1 MLQYCPNGTSM
12 DVVWDKHGVSQCFMD
27 TVSMGMIG
35 GFLLVFGTLQLIMYL
50 RYATDAD
57 HQRIR
62 KSNLYNFQLFL
73 LVVMPL
79 LTVTRFVLE
88 GFFFE
93 GARVYGFMILSVL
106 VALFVYPFSIVLL
119 VKERYYLLPSVPTHG
134 HGLVLLIF
142 WTMVFVVQNAA
153 FINLNYQHG
162 WFRLDTLQDKVEFVM
177 FVSRYVITMLLFVI
191 GLKAPGISSAR
202 FSEEYQTMLPV
213 QENRST
219 FSNAWTKMRT
229 LLPFLWPKKDVL
241 LQFRVLFCFVLLLA
255 GRVIN
260 LYVPIYNKKIVDS
273 LTEKPVV
280 FRWDWILMYVGFKF
294 LQGGGTGSMG
304 LLNNLRSFLWI
315 RIQQYTTRE
324 IELEL
329 FRHLHSLSLRW
340 HLNRK
345 TGEVLRVMDRGTDSI
360 NNLLNY
366 ILFSITPTIVDILIA
381 VVFFIMAFNWWFGFI
396 VFLTMTLYIAATI
409 LVTEWRTKFQ
419 RRMNLADNQQKARS
433 VDSLLNFETVKYY
446 GAEQYEVDC
455 YRDAILK
462 FQDEEWRSIIT
473 LNILNTMQNI
483 IVCGGL
489 LAGSL
494 LCAYLVVYE
503 EGLTVGDYVLFA
515 SYIIQLYV
523 PLNWFGTFYR
533 AIQKNFVDM
542 ENMFDLMRE
551 DQEVLDAPG
560 ASELLVVRGGIDFN
574 DVTFGYNAE
583 RFVLRNVSF
592 TVPAGKTVA
601 IVGPS
606 GAGKSTIMRLLFR
619 FYDID
624 SGSISVDGQNIKT
637 IRQASLRQA
646 IGVVPQDT
654 VLFNNTIKYNIQYGR
669 VGAPDADVIMA
680 ARSADIHDRI
690 LTFPEKY
697 DTQVGERGLRL
708 SGGEK
713 QRVAIARTI
722 LKAPSIVLLDEATSA
737 LDTQTER
744 NIQSALAKVCAN
756 RTTIIIA
763 HRLSTIIHAD
773 EIIVLKE
780 GSIVERGRHDLLL
793 ERDGVYAEMWNQQL
807 KNLELGPNAGN
818 DGAETSEQL
827 ANGTPNGTPNK
838 LPAIAP
844 ANNHRHHHH

>member
-1 MLQYCPNGTSM
+1 MA
-12 DVVWDKHGVSQCFMD
+12 VVWFNHGISQCFLD
-27 TVSMGMIG
+27 TISTVTIG
-35 GFLLVFGTLQLIMYL
+35 GFLLLFGTIQLIMYH
-50 RYATDAD
+50 RYGMEINAA
-57 HQRIR
+57 QIR
-62 KSNLYNFQLFL
+62 RSKMYNFQLFL
-73 LVVMPL
+73 LGLLPL
-79 LTVTRFVLE
+79 LTVVRFVLE
-88 GFFFE
+88 GFVFE
-93 GARVYGFMILSVL
+93 GAQVYGFMIVSLCIT
-106 VALFVYPFSIVLL
+106 LFMYPYSILLL
-119 VKERYYLLPSVPTHG
+119 VKERYFLLPSVPTQG
-134 HGLVLLIF
+134 HGLVLLLF
-142 WTMVFVVQNAA
+142 WTLLFIAQNVPFV
-153 FINLNYQHG
+153 NLNYDKA
-162 WFRLDTLQDKVEFVM
+162 WFHLNTVKDKVEFTL
-177 FVSRYVITMLLFVI
+177 FVLRYMATLFVFVI
-191 GLKAPGISSAR
+191 GLKAPAITSAH
-202 FSEEYQTMLPV
+202 FGEEYQHIHQD
-213 QENRST
+213 QENQST
-219 FSNAWTKMRT
+219 FRNAWKKLRT
-229 LLPFLWPKKDVL
+229 LMPFLWPKKDFI
-241 LQFRVLFCFVLLLA
+241 LQFRVIMCFALLIA

-273 LTEKPVV
+273 LSERPLV
-280 FRWDWILMYVGFKF
+280 FRWDWVLIYVAFKF

-304 LLNNLRSFLWI
+304 VLNNLRSFLWI

-324 IELEL
+324 IEVEL

-366 ILFSITPTIVDILIA
+366 ILFSIAPTIVDILVA
-381 VVFFIMAFNWWFGFI
+381 VVFFVMAFNWWFGFI
-396 VFLTMTLYIAATI
+396 VFLTMALYIVATI
-409 LVTEWRTKFQ
+409 MVTEWRTKFQ

-455 YRDAILK
+455 YREAILK
-462 FQDEEWRSIIT
+462 YQDEEWRSSIT

-551 DQEVLDAPG
+551 EQEVIDAPG
-560 ASELLVVRGGIDFN
+560 AGELAVIRGGGIDFSN
-574 DVTFGYNAE
+574 VTFGYTPE

-606 GAGKSTIMRLLFR
+606 GAGKSTIMRLMFR
-619 FYDID
+619 FYDVE
-624 SGSISVDGQNIKT
+624 SGSISIDGQNIKT
-637 IRQASLRQA
+637 VRQASLRKA

-669 VGAPDADVIMA
+669 VDAPEVDVILA
-680 ARSADIHDRI
+680 AKSADIHEKI
-690 LTFPEKY
+690 LTFPEQY
-697 DTQVGERGLRL
+697 ETPVGERGLRL

-722 LKAPSIVLLDEATSA
+722 LKSPFIVLLDEATSA

-756 RTTIIIA
+756 RTTLIIA
-763 HRLSTIIHAD
+763 HRLSTVIHSD
-773 EIIVLKE
+773 EILVLKD
-780 GSIVERGRHDLLL
+780 GVIVERGRHETLL
-793 ERDGVYAEMWNQQL
+793 DKQGVYAEMWNQQL
-807 KNLELGPNAGN
+807 KNLDAGSSGDDEARPSGMSN
-818 DGAETSEQL
+818 GKPTS
-827 ANGTPNGTPNK
+827 NSVVPHH
-838 LPAIAP
+838 
-844 ANNHRHHHH
+844 NNHHH